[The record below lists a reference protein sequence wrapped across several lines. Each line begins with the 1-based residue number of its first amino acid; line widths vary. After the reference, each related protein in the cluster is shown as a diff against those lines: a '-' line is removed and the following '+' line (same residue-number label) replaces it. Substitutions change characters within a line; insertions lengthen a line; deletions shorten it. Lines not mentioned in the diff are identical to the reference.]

1 MAILIDNSSSIILQ
15 GACTR
20 KGQLLLSDMLGYN
33 SNLCAGV
40 CYLNTNVTEVRNITL
55 YKHLA
60 DAMLDFPSI
69 NISIIASGSYDVLNH
84 AIEAMEAGIKII
96 VVYSDSIPLKD
107 VILIRQEAARHN
119 AMIIG
124 PNTAG
129 IINPDICMI
138 GSMGGIHALSIFR
151 HGNIGLISRSNGLI
165 YELSIAL
172 KKNKLG
178 ISTAISIGTEKI
190 PFSDFI
196 DVYKHFE
203 NDDETKVVILL
214 GSAGS
219 MLEEEFVNYY
229 SELINPK
236 PIVAFIAGRFVDDL
250 KSGISFGHIS
260 SIVEGN
266 KGKTKYKIDKMIESG
281 IYVSEF
287 IQDIPLIIKD
297 ILNGKD

>member
-1 MAILIDNSSSIILQ
+1 
-15 GACTR
+15 
-20 KGQLLLSDMLGYN
+20 
-33 SNLCAGV
+33 
-40 CYLNTNVTEVRNITL
+40 LNTNITEVRNITL

-60 DAMLDFPSI
+60 NAMMDSPSI

-84 AIEAMEAGIKII
+84 AIEAMEAGIKTI
-96 VVYSDSIPLKD
+96 VIYSDSVPLKD
-107 VILIRQEAARHN
+107 VMLIRQEAAKHN
-119 AMIIG
+119 AMLIG

-129 IINPDICMI
+129 IINPDIGMI

-151 HGNIGLISRSNGLI
+151 HGSIGLISRSNGLI

-178 ISTAISIGTEKI
+178 ISTAVSIGTEKI

-196 DVYKHFE
+196 DVYKHFD
-203 NDDETKVVILL
+203 NDDETKLVILL

-219 MLEEEFVNYY
+219 LLEDDFVNYY
-229 SELINPK
+229 STLVNPK
-236 PIVAFIAGRFVDDL
+236 PVVAFIAGRFVDDL
-250 KSGISFGHIS
+250 ESGISFGHIS

-266 KGKTKYKIDKMIESG
+266 KGKTKNKISKMKESG

-297 ILNGKD
+297 IING

>member
-1 MAILIDNSSSIILQ
+1 MAILVNNSSSIVLQ

-33 SNLCAGV
+33 SNLCAGI
-40 CYLNTNVTEVRNITL
+40 CYLNKNIKEVRNITM

-60 DAMLDFPSI
+60 DAMQDFPSI

-84 AIEAMEAGIKII
+84 AIEAMEAGIKTI

-107 VILIRQEAARHN
+107 VILIRQEAVKHN
-119 AMIIG
+119 AMLVG

-138 GSMGGIHALSIFR
+138 GSLGGIHALSIFR
-151 HGNIGLISRSNGLI
+151 HGNIGLMSRSNGLI

-178 ISTAISIGTEKI
+178 LSTAISIGTEKI

-219 MLEEEFVNYY
+219 LLEDDFVNYY
-229 SELINPK
+229 SELDNPK
-236 PIVAFIAGRFVDDL
+236 PVVTFIAGRFIDDL
-250 KSGISFGHIS
+250 KSGIGFGHIS

-297 ILNGKD
+297 ILDGKD

>member
-1 MAILIDNSSSIILQ
+1 MAILVNNSSSIVLQ

-40 CYLNTNVTEVRNITL
+40 CYLNKNIKEVRNITM

-60 DAMLDFPSI
+60 DVMLDFPSI

-84 AIEAMEAGIKII
+84 AVEAMEAGIKII
-96 VVYSDSIPLKD
+96 VVYSEGIPLKD
-107 VILIRQEAARHN
+107 VMLIRQEAARHN
-119 AMIIG
+119 TMLIG

-151 HGNIGLISRSNGLI
+151 HGNIGLMSRSNGLI

-203 NDDETKVVILL
+203 KDDETKVIIIL

-219 MLEEEFVNYY
+219 LLEEDFVKFY
-229 SELINPK
+229 SKLINPK
-236 PIVAFIAGRFVDDL
+236 PVVAFVAGRFIDDL
-250 KSGISFGHIS
+250 ESGISFGHIS

-266 KGKTKYKIDKMIESG
+266 KGKTKYKIDMMIESG
-281 IYVSEF
+281 IYISDY
-287 IQDIPLIIKD
+287 IQNIPLIIKD
-297 ILNGKD
+297 ILDGKD